1 MSYMFLRGEEEE
13 EKEERTAGSPRCLS
27 DVCVCGSVEQ
37 FVNRALLPWAASTHQ
52 YE

>member
-13 EKEERTAGSPRCLS
+13 LKEERTAGSPRCLS
-27 DVCVCGSVEQ
+27 DVCGSVEQ